1 MFNLKEIHG
10 ARSAYGRN
18 KNFVHGGKILLK
30 IGVSGGFLVILD
42 QFLKWTAQM
51 YWQKPFFLL
60 PGISLRYE
68 QNTGIAW
75 SIPLPYTILI
85 ILNLVLIVILPFFIA
100 NYFNLR
106 LPKAQII
113 MSMIMAGAFGNI
125 IDRLFRGYVID
136 YISVG
141 SFPVFNLADS
151 LLTISIFLIL
161 VFYDRIKRVEQTKGA
176 QSRHGG
182 AQIKHRVAIPNKNQL
197 WKHHKTKQR

>member
-1 MFNLKEIHG
+1 MQNDNRLLKILRMFNLKEIHG
-10 ARSAYGRN
+10 ALSACGSN
-18 KNFVHGGKILLK
+18 KKFVSGDRILLK
-30 IGVSGGFLVILD
+30 TVVPGIFLVILD
-42 QFLKWTAQM
+42 QLLKWTAQT

-75 SIPLPYTILI
+75 SIPLPYMILI
-85 ILNLVLIVILPFFIA
+85 ILNLVLIVILPFFIV

-113 MSMIMAGAFGNI
+113 MSMIMAGAFGNV

-151 LLTISIFLIL
+151 LLTTSIFLIL
-161 VFYDRIKRVEQTKGA
+161 VFYDRIRRVEQTK
-176 QSRHGG
+176 
-182 AQIKHRVAIPNKNQL
+182 
-197 WKHHKTKQR
+197 